1 MKKQVIITALQD
13 AINVARRHTL
23 TPEEKALIDQSDVV
37 LAGLQKTPGG
47 QTFPFIYN
55 GWKIEM
61 KTGADFGCRGSVR
74 KSRGYLCTK
83 EGEEKIEIRPISGSH
98 GSLATARMMCDQ
110 RNELRTVLE
119 QKYKKET
126 ANESAG

>member
-1 MKKQVIITALQD
+1 MKKQSIITALQD
-13 AINVARRHTL
+13 AINVARKHPL
-23 TPEEKALIDQSDVV
+23 SAEDEAVVAQSEVV
-37 LAGLQKTPGG
+37 LVLLQKNPGG

-83 EGEEKIEIRPISGSH
+83 DGEEPIEIKPISGSH
-98 GSLATARMMCDQ
+98 GSLATARIMCDQ
-110 RNELRTVLE
+110 RNELRKLIE
-119 QKYKKET
+119 SRKLKET
-126 ANESAG
+126 VNG